1 VSGPL
6 ERETA
11 SSLEAGPVFALR
23 PDYPDFLNLPWSRP
37 VEEWHECC
45 DRLVQLP
52 RGLSRH
58 PVIFIQYDGRVYALK
73 ELAPGAAGREYDAL
87 RIMEELHLPVVTPVG
102 HIETMTTAGA
112 ASVLITRHLDYSMPY
127 HTLFMRSSLAR
138 YRDHLLDA
146 VASLLVRLHLAGVYW
161 GDCSLSNVLFRRD
174 AGALQAWFVD
184 AETSEI
190 SPTLSDGLRA
200 HDLEIMR
207 ENVAGGLADLAAAG
221 VLVVNRPVAE
231 IGAYISQ
238 RYEELWQE
246 INREVMIAP
255 NERFRIQ
262 ERVRAL
268 NALGFSVDEVE
279 LRPVEEEG
287 GRRLRMR
294 VVVTDKSFHGDLLHS
309 LTGLDAQEKQAR
321 AMINEIQELR
331 ATISEGKTEPEPLA
345 IAAYLWLNEVHLPA
359 IEELRP
365 LIDSTTD
372 AIELYCQLLEH
383 KWILSERNQHDVGHA
398 AAARDL
404 LATRAGQRS
413 S

>member
-1 VSGPL
+1 VNDTL
-6 ERETA
+6 ELGAA
-11 SSLEAGPVFALR
+11 SSPDEGPVFALR
-23 PDYPDFLNLPWSRP
+23 PEYPDFLNLPWARSI
-37 VEEWHECC
+37 EEWHECC

-58 PVIFIQYDGRVYALK
+58 PVIFVQYDGRVYALK

-146 VASLLVRLHLAGVYW
+146 VSSLLVRLHLAGVYW

-174 AGALQAWFVD
+174 AGTLSAWFVD

-190 SPTLSDGLRA
+190 RPTLSDGLRA
-200 HDLEIMR
+200 NDLEIMR

-221 VLVVNRPVAE
+221 VLVVDRPVAE

-246 INREVMIAP
+246 INREVTIAP
-255 NERFRIQ
+255 DERFRIQ

-279 LRPVEEEG
+279 LRPVED

-321 AMINEIQELR
+321 EMINEIQQLR
-331 ATISEGKTEPEPLA
+331 ATISEGKREPEPLSV
-345 IAAYLWLNEVHLPA
+345 AAYLWLNEVYLPA

-365 LIDSTTD
+365 LTDSTID
-372 AIELYCQLLEH
+372 EIELYCQLLEH
-383 KWILSERNQHDVGHA
+383 KWILSERDQKDVGHA

-404 LATRAGQRS
+404 LLARRS
-413 S
+413 LSS

>member
-1 VSGPL
+1 MMEL
-6 ERETA
+6 
-11 SSLEAGPVFALR
+11 GPVFSLR
-23 PDYPDFLNLPWSRP
+23 PDYPDFLNLPWARP
-37 VEEWHECC
+37 IEEWHECC

-58 PVIFIQYDGRVYALK
+58 PVVFVQYDGRVYALK
-73 ELAPGAAGREYDAL
+73 ELEPGAAEREYDAL
-87 RIMEELHLPVVTPVG
+87 RIMEELNLPVVTPVG
-102 HIETMTTAGA
+102 QIETTTTAGA

-146 VASLLVRLHLAGVYW
+146 VANLLVRLHLAGVYW

-190 SPTLSDGLRA
+190 RPTLSDGMRGN
-200 HDLEIMR
+200 DLEIMR

-221 VLVVNRPVAE
+221 VLVSNRPVVE
-231 IGAYISQ
+231 IGAYITQ

-246 INREVMIAP
+246 INREVTIAP

-268 NALGFSVDEVE
+268 NGLGFSVDEVE
-279 LRPVEEEG
+279 LRPVED

-321 AMINEIQELR
+321 EMINEIQQLR
-331 ATISEGKTEPEPLA
+331 ATISEGEERSTT
-345 IAAYLWLNEVHLPA
+345 ISVAAYLWLNEIYLPA
-359 IEELRP
+359 IEEIRP
-365 LIDSTTD
+365 LIDATTD
-372 AIELYCQLLEH
+372 EIELYCQLLEH
-383 KWILSERNQHDVGHA
+383 KWILSERDQRDVGHA

-404 LATRAGQRS
+404 LENRARRS
-413 S
+413 SAS